1 MTGKYRQNPEKLSK
15 AGMPALL
22 NYPLTLKMMEKVQ
35 SKHSLAIFYV
45 FLIFCAYISG
55 CQGTSVLQADREEI
69 VLGKVTDNA
78 RIPFFFYLVN
88 QGRMDVIVKD
98 VRSSV
103 SNVILKDYPDMV
115 KAGDT
120 AKVEMILVA
129 NGMDGAFAI
138 KLDVVT
144 EAKKQPRSLLLKGF
158 VEKTP
163 ETIEQR
169 CKAVFGLLRVEKRD
183 IDFGR
188 VKMHKEYRDT
198 LLVYNPTDKIVKV
211 DVVNHSD
218 LVKAELLDDEIYPGK
233 ASWLEVR
240 FRADDSLCLGKCY
253 ENVVCMIGE
262 KERTT
267 GLLAVGADVV
277 ENFELLSE
285 DELKNAP
292 VLYVEQPKFDF
303 GKIRQGTEVTHAFVL
318 KNQGKRNLIIRKVQA
333 ACGCT
338 AVVDGQRVIAP
349 GASVPLDVVYKSA
362 GREGAQQKSIL
373 LFTNDPEHSEVK
385 LWISGTVTK

>member
-1 MTGKYRQNPEKLSK
+1 MNNSEP
-15 AGMPALL
+15 
-22 NYPLTLKMMEKVQ
+22 
-35 SKHSLAIFYV
+35 KHS
-45 FLIFCAYISG
+45 FLIFFIFLLFCSYISG
-55 CQGTSVLQADREEI
+55 CQDSCELQVGQDKVL
-69 VLGKVTDNA
+69 LGRITDNA
-78 RIPFFFYLVN
+78 RIPFSFQLIN
-88 QGRMDVIVKD
+88 QGSHDVEVKD
-98 VRSSV
+98 VKSSV
-103 SNVILKDYPDMV
+103 SNVMLSDYPGMV
-115 KAGDT
+115 RAGDT
-120 AKVEMILVA
+120 AIVKMLLVT
-129 NGMDGAFAI
+129 NGMEGEFTV
-138 KLDVVT
+138 KVDVVT
-144 EAKKQPRSLLLKGF
+144 AGKKQPQPLYVKGF

-292 VLYVEQPKFDF
+292 VLYVKQPKFDF